1 MQIPRRFIFWQPIPS
16 MHQMPFLEHLQEV
29 VDGEVIC
36 VHAEDV
42 PADRLELG
50 WSRPRALGVRL
61 LRAAEADSINLIQS
75 NDAHSLHCF
84 SGLHCHPYIAAKFR
98 EAIASNAPVG
108 LLSEAHDGYGLRG
121 TLRKLRSCCDCRRY
135 ASRIAMVL
143 AMGRLGVNWYRDAGF
158 RSGVVF
164 PFAYVAEQSAVPAD
178 PQETNAGPF
187 TIAFVG
193 QLIHR
198 KGVDLLF
205 ESLTSLVHL
214 PWRLEVA
221 GGGPLESAL
230 RQKADS
236 AGFSD
241 RVAWRGSLP
250 NERISAMLRGCDLL
264 VLPSRFDGWGVVVNE
279 SLDAGTPVV
288 CSDACGAADIVAKP
302 VLGQV
307 VSARS
312 ITRLAEAIRD
322 RIHAGRTSNTTRE
335 IIREHARQFAPASI
349 AKYFV
354 DIVTSV
360 CRQTEAPSVPWR
372 NMGRCR

>member
-1 MQIPRRFIFWQPIPS
+1 
-16 MHQMPFLEHLQEV
+16 V
-29 VDGEVIC
+29 
-36 VHAEDV
+36 
-42 PADRLELG
+42 AD
-50 WSRPRALGVRL
+50 
-61 LRAAEADSINLIQS
+61 AANLIEF
-75 NDAHSLHCF
+75 NDVQSLHCF

-98 EAIASNAPVG
+98 EAIASNTPVG
-108 LLSEAHDGYGLRG
+108 LLSEAHDAHGLRG
-121 TLRKLRSCCDCRRY
+121 ALRKLRSSCDRRRY

-158 RSGVVF
+158 SPGVVF
-164 PFAYVAEQSAVPAD
+164 PFGYVAEPSRLPVD
-178 PQETNAGPF
+178 PQGGNSGPF
-187 TIAFVG
+187 TIAYVG
-193 QLIHR
+193 QLIYR

-221 GGGPLESAL
+221 GVGPLESAL
-230 RQKADS
+230 RRKADA

-241 RVAWRGSLP
+241 RVVWRGSLP
-250 NERISAMLRGCDLL
+250 NQQISAMLRACDLL

-279 SLDAGTPVV
+279 ALDAGTPVV
-288 CSDACGAADIVAKP
+288 CSDACGAADLIAKP

-312 ITRLAEAIRD
+312 ITRLAEAIQE
-322 RIHAGRTSNTTRE
+322 RIHAGRTSNTTRI
-335 IIREHARQFAPASI
+335 IIREDARQFAPASI
-349 AKYFV
+349 AKYFM

-372 NMGRCR
+372 NMGPCR